1 MHGIGQ
7 LGVAGGMGGSRSGQ
21 VMASRGQQQ
30 QLGGG
35 VQNISGG
42 LARPQASHGGMVG
55 PAGLNPPPPA
65 ASSPPIG
72 SAQLSRQ
79 GGASAQSAISL
90 PSTSG
95 SYNPSVELFTMIN
108 RQGSGGG
115 GGIVNGNGF
124 TPQPPIGTMK
134 QMPINLQD
142 PKAAARVGAA
152 APGASA
158 AGGKQEISLHD
169 MTEFPALGMQ
179 HKGMAQQQKDQMLRL
194 TPEDFP
200 TLSPAGY
207 KQQQG
212 EGMGAIGGHQDGVV
226 GEQLNENAILGM
238 NPQFHGSGGYGTA
251 TAPAASGKGGGGG
264 GGGHS
269 QHGGQA
275 FAQMSMGHN
284 TAGIRSPTSPM
295 GSSQPYE
302 QFVPH
307 MRLAQTLSKTPP
319 VPDRFGLLG
328 LLSVIRMTDPDLNT
342 LALGTDLTT
351 LGLNLNSPDCLYAS
365 FTSPFADGPSRKEPE
380 YHLPL
385 CYYMQPPMQPAE
397 SKVQLFSDETL
408 IYAFYAL
415 PRDLLQVTAAVEL
428 YNRDWRFHKALQLW
442 FIRVDSEPVA
452 KTTGY
457 ERGTYI
463 FFDVTNW
470 KKVKKENFL
479 LYYDQIAELPKLLPL
494 QPIGPPSGSPAL
506 TSPAQ
511 ALNQHS
517 SSKDSPLVQARP
529 NRRGFDMD

>member
-1 MHGIGQ
+1 
-7 LGVAGGMGGSRSGQ
+7 
-21 VMASRGQQQ
+21 
-30 QLGGG
+30 
-35 VQNISGG
+35 
-42 LARPQASHGGMVG
+42 
-55 PAGLNPPPPA
+55 
-65 ASSPPIG
+65 
-72 SAQLSRQ
+72 
-79 GGASAQSAISL
+79 
-90 PSTSG
+90 
-95 SYNPSVELFTMIN
+95 
-108 RQGSGGG
+108 
-115 GGIVNGNGF
+115 
-124 TPQPPIGTMK
+124 
-134 QMPINLQD
+134 
-142 PKAAARVGAA
+142 
-152 APGASA
+152 
-158 AGGKQEISLHD
+158 
-169 MTEFPALGMQ
+169 
-179 HKGMAQQQKDQMLRL
+179 
-194 TPEDFP
+194 
-200 TLSPAGY
+200 
-207 KQQQG
+207 
-212 EGMGAIGGHQDGVV
+212 
-226 GEQLNENAILGM
+226 
-238 NPQFHGSGGYGTA
+238 
-251 TAPAASGKGGGGG
+251 
-264 GGGHS
+264 
-269 QHGGQA
+269 
-275 FAQMSMGHN
+275 MGHN

-517 SSKDSPLVQARP
+517 SSKDSPLVQARS

>member
-1 MHGIGQ
+1 
-7 LGVAGGMGGSRSGQ
+7 
-21 VMASRGQQQ
+21 
-30 QLGGG
+30 
-35 VQNISGG
+35 
-42 LARPQASHGGMVG
+42 
-55 PAGLNPPPPA
+55 
-65 ASSPPIG
+65 
-72 SAQLSRQ
+72 
-79 GGASAQSAISL
+79 
-90 PSTSG
+90 
-95 SYNPSVELFTMIN
+95 
-108 RQGSGGG
+108 
-115 GGIVNGNGF
+115 
-124 TPQPPIGTMK
+124 
-134 QMPINLQD
+134 
-142 PKAAARVGAA
+142 
-152 APGASA
+152 
-158 AGGKQEISLHD
+158 
-169 MTEFPALGMQ
+169 
-179 HKGMAQQQKDQMLRL
+179 
-194 TPEDFP
+194 
-200 TLSPAGY
+200 
-207 KQQQG
+207 
-212 EGMGAIGGHQDGVV
+212 
-226 GEQLNENAILGM
+226 
-238 NPQFHGSGGYGTA
+238 
-251 TAPAASGKGGGGG
+251 
-264 GGGHS
+264 
-269 QHGGQA
+269 
-275 FAQMSMGHN
+275 
-284 TAGIRSPTSPM
+284 
-295 GSSQPYE
+295 
-302 QFVPH
+302 

-517 SSKDSPLVQARP
+517 SSSSKDSPLVQARS